1 MKKVSAQT
9 LVLHAIRVGRTVSG
23 LRVGLHA
30 ASACY
35 FLVLAVFPALLLVL
49 SALRYTH
56 LEVEQLAE
64 LLQGILPQA
73 FLEPARKLILSAYR
87 NSSGAAVGVSAL
99 VTLWSASRG
108 TFGFMNGLNA
118 VYGVRENR
126 GYVYRRVI
134 SVLYTFAFIVVL
146 VLTLGLHVFGASL
159 ARLIQRMAPAIY
171 SFFADVI
178 NLRFFLLLFVQTVIF
193 TGMFMRLPNRKNT
206 LMESLPGALMAA
218 SGWLIFSDL
227 YSIYVERFA
236 RLSNVYGSVYAV
248 ALSMLW
254 LYCCISIVFYG
265 GALNRLLAGWNRT
278 NSEGKQS
285 SER

>member
-1 MKKVSAQT
+1 MKKRSGKA
-9 LVLHAIRVGRTVSG
+9 LVVQAVRIGRTIAS

-73 FLEPARKLILSAYR
+73 FLEPARNLILSAYR
-87 NSSGAAVGVSAL
+87 NSSGATVGISAVI
-99 VTLWSASRG
+99 TLWSASRG

-118 VYGVRENR
+118 VYGVREKRN
-126 GYVYRRVI
+126 YVYRRLI
-134 SVLYTFAFIVVL
+134 SVLYTFALLVIL
-146 VLTLGLHVFGASL
+146 VLTLAFHVFGTSL
-159 ARLIQRMAPAIY
+159 TGLIQRLAPGIY
-171 SFFADVI
+171 SFFSEVI
-178 NLRFFLLLFVQTVIF
+178 NLRFFLLLFLQTVFF
-193 TGMFMRLPNRKNT
+193 TVMFMRLPNQKN
-206 LMESLPGALMAA
+206 SLSGSIPGALMAA
-218 SGWLIFSDL
+218 SGWLIFSDI

-236 RLSNVYGSVYAV
+236 RLSNIYGSVYAV

-265 GALNRLLAGWNRT
+265 GALNRLLDGWNRH
-278 NSEGKQS
+278 NSGEIKPEEQ
-285 SER
+285 

>member
-87 NSSGAAVGVSAL
+87 NSSGTAVGVSAL

-126 GYVYRRVI
+126 SYVYRRII

-159 ARLIQRMAPAIY
+159 ARLIQRMAPAVY

-278 NSEGKQS
+278 NSEEKQS

>member
-1 MKKVSAQT
+1 M
-9 LVLHAIRVGRTVSG
+9 
-23 LRVGLHA
+23 
-30 ASACY
+30 
-35 FLVLAVFPALLLVL
+35 AVFPALLLLL
-49 SALRYTH
+49 SAMRYTH
-56 LEVEQLAE
+56 LEVNQLIE
-64 LLQGILPQA
+64 LFQGVLPKA
-73 FLEPARKLILSAYR
+73 FMEPARGLIESAYR
-87 NSSGAAVGVSAL
+87 NSSGAAVGLSAL

-118 VYGVRENR
+118 VYGVQENR
-126 GYVYRRVI
+126 GYFYRRTL
-134 SVLYTFAFIVVL
+134 SVVYTFAFLVVL
-146 VLTLGLHVFGASL
+146 ILTLGLHVFGTSL
-159 ARLIQRMAPAIY
+159 TRLVQRLSPGVY
-171 SFFADVI
+171 SFFSDVL

>member
-1 MKKVSAQT
+1 MKKVSTQT

-87 NSSGAAVGVSAL
+87 NSSGTAVGVSAL

-278 NSEGKQS
+278 NSEGKQP

>member
-87 NSSGAAVGVSAL
+87 NSSGTAVGVSAL

-108 TFGFMNGLNA
+108 TFGLMNGLNA

-126 GYVYRRVI
+126 SYVYRRII

-265 GALNRLLAGWNRT
+265 GALNRLLAGWNPT

>member
-87 NSSGAAVGVSAL
+87 NSSGTAVGVSAL

-278 NSEGKQS
+278 NSEEKQS

>member
-87 NSSGAAVGVSAL
+87 NSSGTAVGVSAL

-206 LMESLPGALMAA
+206 LTESLPGALMAA

-278 NSEGKQS
+278 NSEEKQS

>member
-1 MKKVSAQT
+1 MKKVSKEELFFKA
-9 LVLHAIRVGRTVSG
+9 VEIGHTVSE
-23 LRVGLHA
+23 LHVGLHA

-49 SALRYTH
+49 SALRYIH
-56 LEVEQLAE
+56 LEAGQLVE

-73 FLEPARKLILSAYR
+73 FLESARNLIQSAYR
-87 NSSGAAVGVSAL
+87 NSSGTTVGISAL

-118 VYGVRENR
+118 VYGVREDR
-126 GYVYRRVI
+126 GYVYRRLI
-134 SVLYTFAFIVVL
+134 SMIYTFAFIVVL
-146 VLTLGLHVFGASL
+146 VLTLGLHVFGSSL
-159 ARLIQRMAPAIY
+159 VNLIQRFSPRVY
-171 SFFADVI
+171 SFFSDVI
-178 NLRFFLLLFVQTVIF
+178 NLRFFLLLFLQTVFF
-193 TGMFMRLPNRKNT
+193 TAMFMRLPNKKNT
-206 LMESLPGALMAA
+206 LLGSLPGALMAA

-236 RLSNVYGSVYAV
+236 KLTNVYGSVYAV

-265 GALNRLLAGWNRT
+265 GALNRLLGGWNR
-278 NSEGKQS
+278 NNAQGKQS
-285 SER
+285 AEQ

>member
-1 MKKVSAQT
+1 MKKVSTQT

-87 NSSGAAVGVSAL
+87 NSSGTAVGVSAL

-126 GYVYRRVI
+126 GYVYRRII

-159 ARLIQRMAPAIY
+159 ARLIQRMAPAVY

-236 RLSNVYGSVYAV
+236 RLSNVYGSIYAV

-278 NSEGKQS
+278 NSEGKQP

>member
-87 NSSGAAVGVSAL
+87 NSSGTAVGVSAL

-159 ARLIQRMAPAIY
+159 ARLIQRMAPAVY

-278 NSEGKQS
+278 NSEEKQS

>member
-1 MKKVSAQT
+1 MKKVSTQT

-49 SALRYTH
+49 GALRYTH

-87 NSSGAAVGVSAL
+87 NSSGTAVGVSAL

-126 GYVYRRVI
+126 SYVYRRII

-159 ARLIQRMAPAIY
+159 ARLIQRMAPAVY

-178 NLRFFLLLFVQTVIF
+178 NLRFFLLLFVQAVIF
-193 TGMFMRLPNRKNT
+193 TGMFMRLPNRKNS

-265 GALNRLLAGWNRT
+265 GALNRLLAGWNRN
-278 NSEGKQS
+278 NSEGKLS
-285 SER
+285 TER